1 MSDSENSQF
10 ETSIPIAETAFEKRR
25 GIRHV
30 EIRSGYAQVHVT
42 QLKVPI
48 SETRL
53 DILQAVGNAE
63 ISVDFLKFTPT
74 GVSFMVQDLVAE
86 KTTRIL
92 ENFGAMFS
100 LAANRHIVTV
110 HAVNMRDE
118 QGLIAD
124 VMAHAIRSGAKLEH
138 ITDMHDRML
147 IVVAAE
153 ESELL
158 RAALQELAQGKNG
171 N

>member
-1 MSDSENSQF
+1 MRESEHKQIDPA
-10 ETSIPIAETAFEKRR
+10 TPIAETAFEKRR

-30 EIRSGYAQVHVT
+30 EIRSGYAQVHIN
-42 QLKVPI
+42 QLKEPI
-48 SETRL
+48 ADTRL

-74 GVSFMVQDLVAE
+74 GVSFMVQDAVAE

-92 ENFGAMFS
+92 ENFGASFS

-153 ESELL
+153 ESERLKSSLL
-158 RAALQELAQGKNG
+158 ELAQGKNG